1 MNKLPVAGSL
11 NQCRY
16 LETAFVHSA
25 KYLDNQGEK
34 VVVDSGKSQRLDYA
48 GEVRPLLREPDFHT
62 LDRQTLNI

>member
-34 VVVDSGKSQRLDYA
+34 VVVDSGKIQRLEKVV
-48 GEVRPLLREPDFHT
+48 GGRQLLREPGSHKSSS
-62 LDRQTLNI
+62 